1 MKIAIIGSGYVG
13 LVTGACFAE
22 VGHEVIC
29 IDNDDRKIKALRSGV
44 IPIYEPGLEQ
54 LVQRNVSADRLS
66 FTGSIEEGVDS
77 SQVVF
82 IAVPTP
88 PQADGSV
95 DMTYI
100 ERVAREIASVLKEY
114 RVIVDKSTVP
124 VKTGEKVADTIRRY
138 NKVNVEFD
146 VVSNPEFLREGCAVA
161 DLMKPDRIVIGSN
174 SERALAIMKRVYEP
188 FMTPI
193 MVTDVNSAELI
204 KHAANS
210 FLALKIS
217 YINAL
222 SAICEAS
229 GADVEKVADGI
240 GADKRIGRSFLNA
253 GLGYGGSCFPKDI
266 AAFIS
271 ISEQI
276 GEPFHLLREV
286 QRINQHQ
293 RERFLKRV
301 RDTLWVLKEKRIAV
315 WGLTFK
321 PDTDD
326 VRNSVAV
333 DLVNDLIREGAHVT
347 AYDPKGNQKVQEFNL
362 CPGVHLASSALEAVQ
377 GAETL
382 VLATEWPDF
391 AAVDLAEIRRR
402 MHTPIVFDGRNLFDP
417 DTMRD
422 LGFQYYR
429 IGHPTTKANS
439 SELSNGNPVGI
450 PITLESGTTPV
461 QDSSNRPRPPYLVEP
476 SVR

>member
-29 IDNDDRKIKALRSGV
+29 VDNDERKIKALRNGK

-54 LVQRNVSADRLS
+54 LVLRNVSAHRLQ
-66 FTGSIEEGVDS
+66 FTGSIEQGVDNS
-77 SQVVF
+77 EVIF

-88 PQADGSV
+88 PQTDGSV
-95 DMTYI
+95 DLTYI

-138 NKVNVEFD
+138 NKVNVDFD
-146 VVSNPEFLREGCAVA
+146 VVSNPEFLREGCAVP
-161 DLMKPDRIVIGSN
+161 DLMQPDRIVIGSN
-174 SERALAIMKRVYEP
+174 SERALAIMKKVYEP
-188 FMTPI
+188 FMAPI
-193 MVTDVNSAELI
+193 MVTDINSAELI

-229 GADVEKVADGI
+229 GADIEKVADGI

-266 AAFIS
+266 AAFIA

-286 QRINQHQ
+286 QRINEHQ
-293 RERFLKRV
+293 RERFLKRL

-326 VRNSVAV
+326 VRNSVAI

-347 AYDPKGNQKVQEFNL
+347 AYDPKGNQRVQELDL
-362 CPGVHLASSALEAVQ
+362 CPGIHLANSAIEAVQ
-377 GAETL
+377 GAESL
-382 VLATEWPDF
+382 ILATEWPDF
-391 AAVDLAEIRRR
+391 GDVDLTEVRSR

-417 DTMRD
+417 ATMRD
-422 LGFQYYR
+422 LGFQYYG
-429 IGHPTTKANS
+429 IGRPLTKAI
-439 SELSNGNPVGI
+439 G
-450 PITLESGTTPV
+450 
-461 QDSSNRPRPPYLVEP
+461 
-476 SVR
+476 

>member
-22 VGHEVIC
+22 VGHEVTC
-29 IDNDDRKIKALRSGV
+29 VDNDERKVATLRSGK

-54 LVQRNVSADRLS
+54 LVQRNVSAHRLR
-66 FTGSIEEGVDS
+66 FTGSIEEGVDN
-77 SQVVF
+77 SQVIF

-88 PQADGSV
+88 PHADGSV
-95 DMTYI
+95 DLTYI

-114 RVIVDKSTVP
+114 RVVVDKSTVP

-138 NKVNVEFD
+138 SKQNIDFD

-161 DLMKPDRIVIGSN
+161 DLLEPDRIVIGSN
-174 SERALAIMKRVYEP
+174 SERALSIMKKVYEP
-188 FMTPI
+188 FMAPI
-193 MVTDVNSAELI
+193 MVTDINSAELI

-229 GADVEKVADGI
+229 GADIEKVADGI

-266 AAFIS
+266 AAFIA

-286 QRINQHQ
+286 QRINAYQ
-293 RERFLKRV
+293 RERFVKRL

-333 DLVNDLIREGAHVT
+333 DLVNDLLREGAHVT
-347 AYDPKGNQKVQEFNL
+347 AYDPKGNERVKELDL
-362 CPGVHLASSALEAVQ
+362 CPGVRLADSALAAVEDAEA
-377 GAETL
+377 L

-391 AAVDLAEIRRR
+391 GDVDLTEVYRR

-417 DTMRD
+417 ATMRG
-422 LGFQYYR
+422 LGFQYFG
-429 IGHPTTKANS
+429 IGRPLTKAM
-439 SELSNGNPVGI
+439 LA
-450 PITLESGTTPV
+450 
-461 QDSSNRPRPPYLVEP
+461 
-476 SVR
+476 